1 MLLIDSFH
9 IVILLGIR
17 KASMPVKLHLNV
29 YHEDYHTRQSYIC
42 LCDEGRGGGAL
53 VPPGRGEGT
62 DGLVVTREAVDTGL
76 DENEAAAQ
84 C

>member
-1 MLLIDSFH
+1 
-9 IVILLGIR
+9 
-17 KASMPVKLHLNV
+17 MPVKLRLDIFYFHA
-29 YHEDYHTRQSYIC
+29 HSYYFHMR
-42 LCDEGRGGGAL
+42 LCDKGGGGGAL

-62 DGLVVTREAVDTGL
+62 DGLVVAGETVDTGL

>member
-1 MLLIDSFH
+1 MIDSFH

-29 YHEDYHTRQSYIC
+29 YHDDYHPHQSDIC

-53 VPPGRGEGT
+53 VPPGRGKGT
-62 DGLVVTREAVDTGL
+62 HGLVVTGELEVISTSAFTWYK
-76 DENEAAAQ
+76 AK
-84 C
+84 